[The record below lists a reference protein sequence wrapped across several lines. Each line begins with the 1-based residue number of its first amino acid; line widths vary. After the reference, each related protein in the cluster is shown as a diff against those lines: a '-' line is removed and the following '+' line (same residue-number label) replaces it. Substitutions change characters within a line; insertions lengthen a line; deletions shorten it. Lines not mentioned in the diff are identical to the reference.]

1 MICFACDTCD
11 SSSTRNACRK
21 NPVSICNRPG
31 FIGRDS
37 TLAAKAILFISRFE
51 DIELRYFEASPLSK
65 GVSERMVKS
74 FLDLFVLAVLN
85 HGSRHGYELMRE
97 LRIKTG
103 VRVGPGTLYPLL
115 YELEERKLVV
125 GEWISPSRRSRKV
138 YRITEQGDKY
148 REQGFRGIDQA
159 LRSTSYLEDSRDS
172 NAVRVRQP

>member
-1 MICFACDTCD
+1 MQKKSCCNLQPC
-11 SSSTRNACRK
+11 
-21 NPVSICNRPG
+21 PVCWPRLHASRG
-31 FIGRDS
+31 G
-37 TLAAKAILFISRFE
+37 ILFISRFE

-97 LRIKTG
+97 LRIRTG

-115 YELEERKLVV
+115 YELEERKFVV

-138 YRITEQGDKY
+138 YRITEQGNRY

-159 LRSTSYLEDSRDS
+159 LRSTSNLQDSRES
-172 NAVRVRQP
+172 IAVRVRQP